1 MYDITNAQTLKRLS
15 EWVQLAKNYKEDVPI
30 LLVGNKIDLEQKR
43 EVSKEQIERFK
54 VNNKISESME
64 ISLETGENVEEMFLR
79 LTKMLLNK
87 LDGKKRKKRK

>member
-30 LLVGNKIDLEQKR
+30 LLVGNKIDLELKR
-43 EVSKEQIERFK
+43 DVSKEQIERFK

>member
-15 EWVQLAKNYKEDVPI
+15 EWVKLAKNYKEDVPI